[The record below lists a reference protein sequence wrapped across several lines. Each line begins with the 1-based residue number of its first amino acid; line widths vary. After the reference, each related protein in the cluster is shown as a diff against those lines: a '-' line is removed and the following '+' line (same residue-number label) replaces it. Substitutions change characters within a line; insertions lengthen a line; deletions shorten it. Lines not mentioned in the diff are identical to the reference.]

1 MGASGLD
8 FGTWES
14 MNTRYFFILSE
25 AWNFSCRISSHFP
38 RGGRKAVQERL
49 KIMAREQLAKSPSGD

>member
-1 MGASGLD
+1 
-8 FGTWES
+8 